1 MAQDKTQDPNRQKN
15 EGEGNRTAARE
26 YNRDTREFIEKED
39 VGKLAEQARKD
50 VEGPQ
55 GDELRRAEEEGKRK
69 AKEEDP
75 QLRRH

>member
-39 VGKLAEQARKD
+39 VGKLAEKARKD

-55 GDELRRAEEEGKRK
+55 GDELRRAEEDGKRK
-69 AKEEDP
+69 AKGEDP
-75 QLRRH
+75 QVRGH